1 MTIKIGRV
9 KFCTDVSSPEIL
21 LLYIVSILTLVLL
34 NNELISGR
42 ISLIYG
48 VLSGFSIYLIISI
61 IKNIVAKFM
70 DSDAACKIPLFNIHE

>member
-1 MTIKIGRV
+1 MTIKIGRA
-9 KFCTDVSSPEIL
+9 KFCTDVKSPEIL

-34 NNELISGR
+34 NDELISGH

-48 VLSGFSIYLIISI
+48 VLFGFSIYLIISI
-61 IKNIVAKFM
+61 IKNVVGTFM